1 MWHPDIIFFPFH
13 WWARLEGQ
21 PVLCPV
27 QNKGPPLQNKAPI
40 QACME
45 KLTFIVMPAHM
56 CTYSKLNQVV
66 YTESGFT
73 RKLVIDLSERDI
85 YQGQDT
91 QDNTEGTH

>member
-1 MWHPDIIFFPFH
+1 M
-13 WWARLEGQ
+13 LY
-21 PVLCPV
+21 PV

-40 QACME
+40 QACMG
-45 KLTFIVMPAHM
+45 KLPFIVMPAHM

-73 RKLVIDLSERDI
+73 RKSVIDLSERDI

-91 QDNTEGTH
+91 QDKTEETH